1 MGGDGGQSHGDG
13 GITAFGC
20 GMVAIS
26 VFGLIFSGKL
36 GQYTYW
42 MIRDVHVT
50 AFDRYW
56 GTLFMA
62 MGLVELL
69 ALAGGISLIVGV
81 FRGGG
86 LGRAGL
92 IALLLALAAWVLLIP
107 RLEHWASGHPIT
119 NPYF

>member
-1 MGGDGGQSHGDG
+1 
-13 GITAFGC
+13 
-20 GMVAIS
+20 MVAIS
-26 VFGLIFSGKL
+26 VFGLTFTGKL

>member
-1 MGGDGGQSHGDG
+1 LVVGSIVG
-13 GITAFGC
+13 
-20 GMVAIS
+20 
-26 VFGLIFSGKL
+26 GKL

-42 MIRDVHVT
+42 AIRDVHVT

-56 GTLFMA
+56 GTLFEA
-62 MGLVELL
+62 MGLIELL
-69 ALAGGISLIVGV
+69 ALIGIISLIVGA

-86 LGRAGL
+86 ALGRAGL
-92 IALLLALAAWVLLIP
+92 IELLLALVAWVLLIP